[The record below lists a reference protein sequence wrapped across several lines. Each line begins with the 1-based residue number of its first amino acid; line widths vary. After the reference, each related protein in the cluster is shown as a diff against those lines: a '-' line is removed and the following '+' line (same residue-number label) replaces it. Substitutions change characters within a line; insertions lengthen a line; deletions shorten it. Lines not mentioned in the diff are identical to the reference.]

1 MVAEEKKRERE
12 REGGVDKTACGRSPH
27 PVIDVPASCSWPTI
41 DKMMLT
47 GAARSHYDL
56 DPSFPGTT
64 ARYTRAR
71 ETFHD
76 QRYRRLGAVQFY
88 LLKVGGEAAA

>member
-1 MVAEEKKRERE
+1 M
-12 REGGVDKTACGRSPH
+12 
-27 PVIDVPASCSWPTI
+27 IDVPASRSWPTI

-64 ARYTRAR
+64 ADTRAR

-76 QRYRRLGAVQFY
+76 ATRDIVGSKPVLFAESRR
-88 LLKVGGEAAA
+88 GGGLESWMIFR